1 MLTRGEVHREIN
13 EKVPQFP
20 ILATVVECG
29 ADRLELLC
37 SVEANMLLKG
47 WSPQREAENFI

>member
-20 ILATVVECG
+20 TLATVVECG